1 MPISNKYAS
10 NSSEFYKKYKLSGIT
25 LNSEGVIKRID
36 KKLTTDNESDIIN
49 VKYTKSGDISK
60 YCLNTILTNQEF
72 LERHIRENPDEFWN
86 AHIDDGKI
94 ILLTI
99 CKVHGY
105 MYEFASKKLKADKDI
120 IETALSSC
128 GEILEKVPLIYRF
141 NPYYVNLAVCNNGL
155 ALRFAPWVLQN
166 DKDIVLKA
174 CNNNGK
180 AFLYASKMLKII
192 LNIKGLLQKMI
203 V

>member
-1 MPISNKYAS
+1 M
-10 NSSEFYKKYKLSGIT
+10 
-25 LNSEGVIKRID
+25 
-36 KKLTTDNESDIIN
+36 DNTFLDN
-49 VKYTKSGDISK
+49 
-60 YCLNTILTNQEF
+60 LEF

-141 NPYYVNLAVCNNGL
+141 EPYYVNLAVCNNGL

-180 AFLYASKMLKII
+180 AFLFASKRLKNDKDVAYIACKTYEKAVYYFGDDLI
-192 LNIKGLLQKMI
+192 NDKNFMDKLRAENKKIAEYMDKNNELIK
-203 V
+203 